1 MWPRP
6 PAPMTTTL
14 RPRAEHR
21 DRLLDRVDRR
31 QPRVGQRRD
40 VGRLQRRVELHDR
53 PRAGEQEVGEAAVAV
68 MPGNEPFSQC
78 MSSPARQARHS
89 PQVMNGCTMTVSPT
103 STFVTPEPT
112 SWIQPAFSW
121 PGRVGQ
127 LDLGLL
133 GPLAL
138 LDVQVG
144 AAEPR
149 RADAHDRRRAG
160 RVIFGSSTSSSLSGS
175 WYACRRAA
183 FMPPPPRWSGLPYR
197 TRSSERHRPPLV
209 SRLRLTSRARRS
221 HVGQVLRRSAALPS
235 PATSAGDVGVVGQPE
250 LCAQRHAAP
259 RVGAR
264 REVGDAQR
272 RDRLGVR
279 PSPSSPWHTRAWR
292 ATQRLALEELAQGV
306 QRARRS
312 RPGTRRRTSPPRATA
327 ALISAPV

>member
-21 DRLLDRVDRR
+21 DRLLDRVDRG
-31 QPRVGQRRD
+31 QPRVGERGD
-40 VGRLQRRVELHDR
+40 VGRRSDGSSLTTDR
-53 PRAGEQEVGEAAVAV
+53 ALVSRKSAKPPSRL

-78 MSSPARQARHS
+78 MSSPERHARHS

-103 STFVTPEPT
+103 STLVTAGADLVD
-112 SWIQPAFSW
+112 PAGVLVA
-121 PGRVGQ
+121 GRVGQ

-149 RADAHDRRRAG
+149 RADAHDDVERAG
-160 RVIFGSSTSSSLSGS
+160 DLRLVDLVELQRLVVRVQTSGLHAATSS
-175 WYACRRAA
+175 
-183 FMPPPPRWSGLPYR
+183 WSGQPYR
-197 TRSSERHRPPLV
+197 TCSSERHSPPLV

-221 HVGQVLRRSAALPS
+221 HVGRSVGAQRAAV
-235 PATSAGDVGVVGQPE
+235 ARHERGVVGAAGQPE
-250 LCAQRHAAP
+250 LAAQLHAAP
-259 RVGAR
+259 GVGAG

-272 RDRLGVR
+272 RDRLRRRTVAQQGLAHAR
-279 PSPSSPWHTRAWR
+279 LAGD
-292 ATQRLALEELAQGV
+292 QRLAPEQLAQGV
-306 QRARRS
+306 QRALGLARERV
-312 RPGTRRRTSPPRATA
+312 GEARRRAPSA